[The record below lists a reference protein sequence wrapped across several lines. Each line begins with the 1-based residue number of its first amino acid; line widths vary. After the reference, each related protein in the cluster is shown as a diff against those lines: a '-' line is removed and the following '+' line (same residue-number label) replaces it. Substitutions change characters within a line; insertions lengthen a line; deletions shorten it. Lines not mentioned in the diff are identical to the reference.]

1 MMDLRIDNCTH
12 HLRLKLRVAIQ
23 VSTDIFYIKV
33 FLMFFFI
40 LFLTV
45 HTIMNYFQPNIHI
58 N

>member
-33 FLMFFFI
+33 FLIFFYFI
-40 LFLTV
+40 FNGSYNHELFST
-45 HTIMNYFQPNIHI
+45 
-58 N
+58 